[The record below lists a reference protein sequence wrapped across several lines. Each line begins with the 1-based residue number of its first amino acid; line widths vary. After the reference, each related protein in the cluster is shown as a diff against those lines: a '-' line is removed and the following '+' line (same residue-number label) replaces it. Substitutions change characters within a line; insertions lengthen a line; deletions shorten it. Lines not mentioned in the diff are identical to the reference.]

1 MALDEPKEFTGN
13 SNPFIGSYRKP
24 VPKGDIYTG
33 PANKPMPITR
43 PTAKDFLYSA
53 WENGMFNHPI
63 GSQSSEQVIGRPDAQ
78 NTAQRSKSISSGLK
92 DAYSAVTDG
101 GSLISPEQQQ
111 MNEMGEYEKFQKKWS
126 NVRGN
131 PFTGEKR
138 DAFEAL
144 LNKKELTPKQQAVYL
159 KNKNEFDAI
168 MGNIEASKKPFGD
181 LMSLGPRSLMPI
193 GKSETTGQLGQS
205 SSTAN
210 VASQYEVA
218 YDKSGNPFRQERKS
232 ATMLPANVSR
242 FETLGFGVPKG
253 YSTSTQTPLNLPMT
267 QGQLDKKLSDEE
279 SARAKAI
286 IESHK

>member
-1 MALDEPKEFTGN
+1 MAIEDP
-13 SNPFIGSYRKP
+13 SRNPFLG
-24 VPKGDIYTG
+24 IYQRQQG
-33 PANKPMPITR
+33 GQASNVGMGQPQ
-43 PTAKDFLYSA
+43 DFL
-53 WENGMFNHPI
+53 
-63 GSQSSEQVIGRPDAQ
+63 SSEEVIGRPDAQ
-78 NTAQRSKSISSGLK
+78 NTAQRSKASSKGLK
-92 DAYSAVTDG
+92 DAYDAVVKG
-101 GSLISPEQQQ
+101 AE
-111 MNEMGEYEKFQKKWS
+111 GELVKKVEGFGKTKPS
-126 NVRGN
+126 
-131 PFTGEKR
+131 FTGAKKAAF
-138 DAFEAL
+138 DAVVAGRP
-144 LNKKELTPKQQAVYL
+144 LTPAQEAIVNANFGEFQAAQSVM
-159 KNKNEFDAI
+159 
-168 MGNIEASKKPFGD
+168 MGYQAPRE
-181 LMSLGPRSLMPI
+181 LMAM

-279 SARAKAI
+279 AARAKAI